1 MTDHQLHRAM
11 NLGAMLAAHERMTP
25 HERAELATWESM
37 NAPTSA
43 WPGWTRLGVEAPAP
57 ANRPRPAKAKI
68 SPRLRR
74 IVFERDGYTCQECG
88 AHRDLTLDHVIPES
102 RNGATDA
109 ANLRTLCRTCNSRK
123 GAR

>member
-1 MTDHQLHRAM
+1 MTNQELQRAM

-25 HERAELATWESM
+25 EERAELAAWERG

-43 WPGWTRLGVEAPAP
+43 WPGWAQVGVGAPPP
-57 ANRPRPAKAKI
+57 AGRRAPAKAKI

-74 IVFERDGYTCQECG
+74 IVLERDAYACQECG
-88 AHRDLTLDHVIPES
+88 AHRDLTLDHVVPES
-102 RNGATDA
+102 RGGAADV
-109 ANLRTLCRTCNSRK
+109 ANLRTLCRSCNSRK